1 MLKGAVMNFYIET
14 FGCKVNQY
22 DSQEMAEHMAER
34 GFVRLNEPSAAD
46 IIIINSCTVTAQ
58 SDRKV
63 KSALRGYKKENPAR
77 TVVLAGCLPQ
87 SNPAPREDFPEADI
101 IIGNRNN
108 GKIAEIIVKHLNS
121 REKIFAVTAHRKG
134 DLFAGEGI
142 TAFEG
147 HTRAF
152 LKIQDGCD
160 RFCGYCIIPASRG
173 RSRSKELPKVKDE
186 MKTLAAA
193 GYKEIVL
200 VGINLSDYGKNTP
213 YSLADAV
220 LAAEDIGGLSRIRLG
235 SLEPDHLTDELLNK
249 LSLSS
254 KLCFHF
260 HVSLQ
265 SGSEKILNAMN
276 RHYTPQEYL
285 SLCAK
290 LRSMFPDCA
299 LTTDIMTG
307 FPGETER
314 DFNKSIE
321 LAQNARFEKIHVFPY
336 SKRAGTKAASAANQ
350 VPAAEKK
357 RRASLLSNAAK
368 ELREN
373 AFRAQTGKRY
383 EVLLEG
389 SFGGGF
395 EGYTGN
401 YFPVKIQ
408 GGNHKTGELLN
419 VVILGAKDGYLLGAR
434 AEN

>member
-1 MLKGAVMNFYIET
+1 MNFYIET

-22 DSQEMAEHMAER
+22 DSQEMADRLAER
-34 GFVRLNEPSAAD
+34 GFIRLNEPSAAD
-46 IIIINSCTVTAQ
+46 IIIVNSCTVTAQ

-63 KSALRGYKKENPAR
+63 KSALRGYKRDNPAR

-87 SNPAPREDFPEADI
+87 SNPELREGFLEADI
-101 IIGNRNN
+101 VIGNRNN
-108 GKIAEIIVKHLNS
+108 GKIAEIITNYLNI
-121 REKIFAVTAHRKG
+121 RERVFDVTAHRKG
-134 DLFAGEGI
+134 DLFTGEGI

-152 LKIQDGCD
+152 VKIQDGCD

-173 RSRSKELPKVKDE
+173 RSRSKDLSKVKDE
-186 MKTLAAA
+186 MRVLAAA

-200 VGINLSDYGKNTP
+200 VGINLSDYGKNAP

-220 LAAEDIGGLSRIRLG
+220 LAAEDIDGIYRIRLG
-235 SLEPDHLTDELLNK
+235 SLEPDHLTDEMLK
-249 LSLSS
+249 RLSDSS

-265 SGSEKILNAMN
+265 SGSEKILAAMN

-285 SLCAK
+285 KLCGK
-290 LRSMFPDCA
+290 LRSTFPGCA

-307 FPGETER
+307 FPGETEY

-321 LAQNARFEKIHVFPY
+321 LAQNALFEKIHIFPY

-357 RRASLLSNAAK
+357 RRAALLRDVAEN
-368 ELREN
+368 LRDN
-373 AFRAQTGKRY
+373 AFRNQIGKRY
-383 EVLLEG
+383 EILLE
-389 SFGGGF
+389 SLSDDGF
-395 EGYTGN
+395 EGYTDN
-401 YFPVKIQ
+401 YFPVKTQ
-408 GGNHKTGELLN
+408 DNSHKNGELLN
-419 VVILGAKDGYLLGAR
+419 VVILGEKDGYLLGAK